1 MKVALLGSGGRECAL
16 AWKISQSSL
25 LEKLYILPGNA
36 GTINYGENINIKVT
50 DFKSI
55 ENFVKKEKIDVLVV
69 GPEVPLVEGIV
80 DFLYKKIQK
89 KDLLIIGPNKQASAL
104 EGSKDFAK
112 AFMQKNNIPTANY
125 KSFNKDNIK
134 EGFSFL
140 DSLTPPYVLKADG
153 LAAGKGVLIIDDLK
167 QAKKELSLMIKNK
180 KFGKASN
187 KVVIEEF
194 LKGTEISVFVLTDG
208 ESYKILPHAKDY
220 KRIFEKDKGPNT
232 GGMGAISP
240 VPFCDRFFLDKVEN
254 VIIKPTIKGLKD
266 IGIKYQGFI
275 FFGLIV
281 VGKEPYVIEYNVRL
295 GDPETEVILPRIK
308 SDILD
313 LFLGIKNNT
322 FSEKDVFIN
331 NESAATI
338 MLVSDGYPDKYEKNK
353 VIKNL
358 DLIKD
363 SLVFHAG
370 TKVKNQDVLSNG
382 GRVIAVTSKGKDLE
396 TALRKAYFDA
406 GQIDFENKFFRKD
419 IGQDIIKNKSIDS

>member
-36 GTINYGENINIKVT
+36 GTANYGENINIKVT
-50 DFKSI
+50 DFKLI
-55 ENFVKKEKIDVLVV
+55 ESFVKKEKIDVLVV
-69 GPEVPLVEGIV
+69 GPEGPLVEGIV
-80 DFLYKKIQK
+80 DFLYERIQK
-89 KDLLIIGPNKQASAL
+89 KDLLIIGPNKKASAL

-112 AFMQKNNIPTANY
+112 EFMQKNNIPTANY
-125 KSFNKDNIK
+125 KSFNKKNIK
-134 EGFSFL
+134 EGYSFL
-140 DSLTPPYVLKADG
+140 DSLKPPYVLKADG
-153 LAAGKGVLIIDDLK
+153 LAAGKGVLIIDDLE

-180 KFGKASN
+180 KFGNASN

-194 LKGTEISVFVLTDG
+194 LEGTEISVFVLTDG
-208 ESYKILPHAKDY
+208 ENYKILPHAKDY

-232 GGMGAISP
+232 GGMGAVSP

-254 VIIKPTIKGLKD
+254 FIIKPTIKGLKD
-266 IGIKYQGFI
+266 IEIKYQGFI

-281 VGKEPYVIEYNVRL
+281 VGKDPYVIEYNVRL

-322 FSEKDVFIN
+322 FSEKDIFIN
-331 NESAATI
+331 NESAATV
-338 MLVSDGYPDKYEKNK
+338 MLVSDGYPHKYEKDK

-358 DLIKD
+358 DLIKN
-363 SLVFHAG
+363 SFVFHAA
-370 TKVKNQDVLSNG
+370 TKAKNQDILSDG
-382 GRVIAVTSKGKDLE
+382 GRVLAVTSKGKDLE
-396 TALRKAYFDA
+396 TALRKVYFDVEK
-406 GQIDFENKFFRKD
+406 IDFENKFFRKD
-419 IGQDIIKNKSIDS
+419 IGQDVIKKSIDS

>member
-36 GTINYGENINIKVT
+36 GTSNYGENINIKVT
-50 DFKSI
+50 DFKLI
-55 ENFVKKEKIDVLVV
+55 ESFVKKEKIDVLVV

-80 DFLYKKIQK
+80 DFLYKRIQK
-89 KDLLIIGPNKQASAL
+89 KDLLIIGPNKKASAL

-112 AFMQKNNIPTANY
+112 EFMQKNNIPTANY
-125 KSFNKDNIK
+125 KSFNKNNIK
-134 EGFSFL
+134 EGYSFL
-140 DSLTPPYVLKADG
+140 DSLKPPYVLKADG
-153 LAAGKGVLIIDDLK
+153 LAAGKGVLIIDDLE

-180 KFGKASN
+180 KFGNASN

-194 LKGTEISVFVLTDG
+194 LEGTEISVFVLTDG
-208 ESYKILPHAKDY
+208 ENYKILPHAKDY
-220 KRIFEKDKGPNT
+220 KRIFDKDKGPNT
-232 GGMGAISP
+232 GGMGAVSP

-266 IGIKYQGFI
+266 IDIEYQGFI

-322 FSEKDVFIN
+322 FSEKDIFIN
-331 NESAATI
+331 NESAATV
-338 MLVSDGYPDKYEKNK
+338 MLVSDGYPHKYEKSK

-358 DLIKD
+358 DLIKN
-363 SLVFHAG
+363 SLVFHAA
-370 TKVKNQDVLSNG
+370 TKAKNQDILSDG
-382 GRVIAVTSKGKDLE
+382 GRVMAVTSKGKDLE
-396 TALRKAYFDA
+396 TALRKVYFDVE
-406 GQIDFENKFFRKD
+406 QIDFENKFFRKD
-419 IGQDIIKNKSIDS
+419 IGQDVIKKSIDS

>member
-36 GTINYGENINIKVT
+36 GTVKYGENINIKVT

-55 ENFVKKEKIDVLVV
+55 ENFVKKEKIDILVV

-112 AFMQKNNIPTANY
+112 AFMKKNNIPTANY

-134 EGFSFL
+134 EGYSFL
-140 DSLTPPYVLKADG
+140 DSLKPPYVLKADG
-153 LAAGKGVLIIDDLK
+153 LAAGKGVLIIDDLE

-187 KVVIEEF
+187 KVVVEEF
-194 LKGTEISVFVLTDG
+194 LEGTEISVFVLTDG

-232 GGMGAISP
+232 GGMGAVSP

-281 VGKEPYVIEYNVRL
+281 VGKDPYVIEYNVRL

-322 FSEKDVFIN
+322 FSEKDIFIN

-363 SLVFHAG
+363 SLVFHAA
-370 TKVKNQDVLSNG
+370 TKLKNQDVLSNG
-382 GRVIAVTSKGKDLE
+382 GRVVAVTSKGKDLE
-396 TALRKAYFDA
+396 TALRKVYFDA

-419 IGQDIIKNKSIDS
+419 IGQDVIKNKSTDS

>member
-36 GTINYGENINIKVT
+36 GTSNYGENINIKVT
-50 DFKSI
+50 DFKLI
-55 ENFVKKEKIDVLVV
+55 ESFVKKEKIDVLVV

-80 DFLYKKIQK
+80 DFLYKRIQK
-89 KDLLIIGPNKQASAL
+89 KDLLIIGPNKKASAL

-112 AFMQKNNIPTANY
+112 EFMQKNNIPTANY
-125 KSFNKDNIK
+125 KSFNKNNIK
-134 EGFSFL
+134 EGYSFL
-140 DSLTPPYVLKADG
+140 DSLKPPYVLKADG
-153 LAAGKGVLIIDDLK
+153 LAAGKGVLIIDDLE

-194 LKGTEISVFVLTDG
+194 LEGTEISVFVLTDG
-208 ESYKILPHAKDY
+208 ENYKILPHAKDY
-220 KRIFEKDKGPNT
+220 KRIFDKDKGPNT
-232 GGMGAISP
+232 GGMGAVSP

-266 IGIKYQGFI
+266 IDIEYQGFI

-322 FSEKDVFIN
+322 FSEKDIFIN
-331 NESAATI
+331 NESAATV
-338 MLVSDGYPDKYEKNK
+338 MLVSDGYPHKYEKSK

-358 DLIKD
+358 DLIKN
-363 SLVFHAG
+363 SLVFHAA
-370 TKVKNQDVLSNG
+370 TKAKNQDILSDG
-382 GRVIAVTSKGKDLE
+382 GRVMAVTSKGKDLE
-396 TALRKAYFDA
+396 TALRKVYFDVE
-406 GQIDFENKFFRKD
+406 QIDFENKFFRKD
-419 IGQDIIKNKSIDS
+419 IGQDVIKKSIDS

>member
-36 GTINYGENINIKVT
+36 GTANYGENINIKVT
-50 DFKSI
+50 DFKLI
-55 ENFVKKEKIDVLVV
+55 ESFVKKEKIDVLVV
-69 GPEVPLVEGIV
+69 GPEGPLVEGIV
-80 DFLYKKIQK
+80 DFLYERIQK
-89 KDLLIIGPNKQASAL
+89 KDLLIIGPNKKASAL

-112 AFMQKNNIPTANY
+112 EFMQKNNIPTANY
-125 KSFNKDNIK
+125 KSFNKKNIK
-134 EGFSFL
+134 EGYSFL
-140 DSLTPPYVLKADG
+140 DSLKPPYVLKADG
-153 LAAGKGVLIIDDLK
+153 LAAGKGVLIIDDLE

-180 KFGKASN
+180 KFGNASN

-194 LKGTEISVFVLTDG
+194 LEGTEISVFVLTDG
-208 ESYKILPHAKDY
+208 ENYKILPHAKDY

-232 GGMGAISP
+232 GGMGAVSP

-266 IGIKYQGFI
+266 IEIKYQGFI

-281 VGKEPYVIEYNVRL
+281 VGKDPYVIEYNVRL

-322 FSEKDVFIN
+322 FSEKDIFIN
-331 NESAATI
+331 NESAATV
-338 MLVSDGYPDKYEKNK
+338 MLVSDGYPHKYEKDK

-358 DLIKD
+358 DLIKN
-363 SLVFHAG
+363 SFVFHAA
-370 TKVKNQDVLSNG
+370 TKAKNQDILS
-382 GRVIAVTSKGKDLE
+382 
-396 TALRKAYFDA
+396 
-406 GQIDFENKFFRKD
+406 
-419 IGQDIIKNKSIDS
+419 

>member
-36 GTINYGENINIKVT
+36 GTANYGENINIKVT
-50 DFKSI
+50 DFKLI
-55 ENFVKKEKIDVLVV
+55 ESFVKKEKIDVLVV
-69 GPEVPLVEGIV
+69 GPEGPLVEGIV
-80 DFLYKKIQK
+80 DFLYERIQK
-89 KDLLIIGPNKQASAL
+89 KDLLIIGPNKKASAL

-112 AFMQKNNIPTANY
+112 EFMQKNNIPTANY
-125 KSFNKDNIK
+125 KSFNKKNIK
-134 EGFSFL
+134 EGYSFL
-140 DSLTPPYVLKADG
+140 DSLKPPYVLKADG
-153 LAAGKGVLIIDDLK
+153 LAAGKGVLIIDDLE

-180 KFGKASN
+180 KFGNASN

-194 LKGTEISVFVLTDG
+194 LEGTEISVFVLTDG
-208 ESYKILPHAKDY
+208 ENYKILPHAKDY

-232 GGMGAISP
+232 GGMGAVSP

-266 IGIKYQGFI
+266 IEIKYQGFI

-281 VGKEPYVIEYNVRL
+281 VGKDPYVIEYNVRL

-322 FSEKDVFIN
+322 FSEKDIFIN
-331 NESAATI
+331 NESAATV
-338 MLVSDGYPDKYEKNK
+338 MLVSDGYPHKYEKDK

-358 DLIKD
+358 DLIKN
-363 SLVFHAG
+363 SFVFHAA
-370 TKVKNQDVLSNG
+370 TKAKNQDILSDG
-382 GRVIAVTSKGKDLE
+382 GRVLAVTSKGKDLE
-396 TALRKAYFDA
+396 TALRKVYFDVEK
-406 GQIDFENKFFRKD
+406 IDFENKFFRKD
-419 IGQDIIKNKSIDS
+419 IGQDVIKKSIDS

>member
-25 LEKLYILPGNA
+25 LEKLYILPGNP
-36 GTINYGENINIKVT
+36 GTVKYGENINIKVT

-69 GPEVPLVEGIV
+69 GPELPLVEGIV

-89 KDLLIIGPNKQASAL
+89 KDLLIIGPNKEAASL

-112 AFMQKNNIPTANY
+112 AFMKKNNIPTANY

-134 EGFSFL
+134 EGYSFL
-140 DSLTPPYVLKADG
+140 DSLKPPYVLKADG
-153 LAAGKGVLIIDDLK
+153 LAAGKGVLIIDDLE

-180 KFGKASN
+180 KFGNASN
-187 KVVIEEF
+187 KVVVEEF
-194 LKGTEISVFVLTDG
+194 LEGTEISVFVLTDG
-208 ESYKILPHAKDY
+208 ESYEILPHAKDY
-220 KRIFEKDKGPNT
+220 KRVFEKDKGPNT
-232 GGMGAISP
+232 GGMGAVSP

-266 IGIKYQGFI
+266 TGIKYQGFI

-281 VGKEPYVIEYNVRL
+281 VGKDPYVIEYNVRL

-322 FSEKDVFIN
+322 FSEKDIFIN

-358 DLIKD
+358 DLIKN
-363 SLVFHAG
+363 SLVFHAA
-370 TKVKNQDVLSNG
+370 TKVKNQDILSNG
-382 GRVIAVTSKGKDLE
+382 GRVMAVTSKGKDLE
-396 TALRKAYFDA
+396 TALRKVYFDA
-406 GQIDFENKFFRKD
+406 EQIDFENKFFRKD
-419 IGQDIIKNKSIDS
+419 IGKDVIKNKSIDS